1 MINIYLLDAQR
12 IYAGPAQHNPLHPLP
27 GPCTLIAPPDTTG
40 TEVAQWTGS
49 GWQVLQERPTPP
61 VAPIAQ
67 RRAEAWERI
76 KAERDRR
83 RFDGGAKVGGNW
95 FLSTQQAVGEY
106 SALVLMGSSFPPGAV
121 LRAGWR
127 TMVPGVT
134 VDMTAAL
141 AAQILGSGFQAIA
154 AIDDAAQAHRAA
166 MQASDAP
173 ESYSITSGWPVSIG
187 DAL

>member
-1 MINIYLLDAQR
+1 MITVYLLDAMGVF
-12 IYAGPAQHNPLHPLP
+12 IASAQHDPMRALP
-27 GPCTLIAPPDTTG
+27 KPCTLAAPPETTG
-40 TEVAQWTGS
+40 TEVAQWQGV
-49 GWQVLQERPTPP
+49 WVVLPERPTPP
-61 VAPIAQ
+61 TIPLVTRQ
-67 RRAEAWERI
+67 AESWERI

-106 SALVLMGSSFPPGAV
+106 SALILMGSAFPPGAV

-173 ESYSITSGWPVSIG
+173 ESYDITSGWPVSIG